1 MFALRRESMLEFPSA
16 GSDDSVQAHVVR
28 SPAAEIAQLRELRDS
43 GAITEAE
50 FERGKQLALSRD
62 G

>member
-1 MFALRRESMLEFPSA
+1 
-16 GSDDSVQAHVVR
+16 VR

-43 GAITEAE
+43 GAITDEE

-62 G
+62 